1 LEEKMDEIELGE
13 MISLGKPN
21 KRAPSGQEM
30 TTHHISIPKYLL
42 EAIKEE
48 AREKDKSVSLVA
60 SYLILAGLKAH
71 VGTFSPPRDN
81 TIKKNWLRKG
91 RMWS

>member
-1 LEEKMDEIELGE
+1 MEKIELGE
-13 MISLGKPN
+13 LN

-30 TTHHISIPKYLL
+30 ATQNISLPKYLL
-42 EAIKEE
+42 DLIKEE

-71 VGTFSPPRDN
+71 VGVFIPPANN
-81 TIKKNWLRKG
+81 TIKKNWIKRGRK
-91 RMWS
+91 WS

>member
-1 LEEKMDEIELGE
+1 MSEEIIFEELG
-13 MISLGKPN
+13 
-21 KRAPSGQEM
+21 KRAPAGQEM
-30 TTHHISIPKYLL
+30 TTQHISIPKYLL

-71 VGTFSPPRDN
+71 VGTFVPPREN
-81 TIKKNWLRKG
+81 TIKKNWLRRG